1 MNTADLK
8 QCIAQGENAT
18 TEFKESFN
26 QETIETTA
34 AFANA
39 SGGTILIGIS
49 DSGKISGI
57 TIGRETL
64 RNWSNRISQAAEPR
78 VVLEIGTVD
87 VEGKSVLWI
96 RVEACRI
103 KPVSVKGIC
112 YKSVGNSIRVM
123 SPQEIA
129 QMHLESVGQTW
140 DQLLVTRAGID
151 DIDKKKVEWYL
162 PRRETI
168 RNVSKPQNMS
178 MACF

>member
-8 QCIAQGENAT
+8 QCLAQGENAT

-39 SGGTILIGIS
+39 SDGTILIGIS
-49 DSGKISGI
+49 DSGKIREI

-78 VVLEIGTVD
+78 VVLEIGAVD

-112 YKSVGNSIRVM
+112 YKRVGKHNVILHKNLPNAPRVRRQNLG
-123 SPQEIA
+123 S
-129 QMHLESVGQTW
+129 
-140 DQLLVTRAGID
+140 LLDTAGID
-151 DIDKKKVEWYL
+151 DMDKEK
-162 PRRETI
+162 
-168 RNVSKPQNMS
+168 S
-178 MACF
+178 